1 MQVRA
6 GGTHDRAWHIRRRRG
21 RARGPGRPRGC
32 TERPRRG
39 LSGARGRDH
48 RPLDARRHCRPVRP
62 RAGQRFT
69 HQLGQRFIIV
79 NKAGAS
85 GVIGTAAVAQAKP
98 DGYTLLHGA
107 AFSITVQPLT
117 DSQAHYDYRSFDPIC
132 QTFKND
138 QVIVARRGGR
148 FKTAQDLVDAARAR
162 PGALNYGHPGIATIP
177 HLAMIEFARL
187 AKVEFNQVPFKGP
200 ADAIQM
206 TLAGQ
211 IDFAAVPLSTAAASG
226 LAMPG
231 LFAPARNPAIP
242 NVATMREQGFDVAPL
257 SFGAL
262 VGPAGLPA
270 GVKHKLADACRVSA
284 HSDAYIRAARSAFQ
298 PSDYY
303 GDSATLAGNL
313 AQDVAEKKRLLG
325 ELGLLK

>member
-1 MQVRA
+1 M
-6 GGTHDRAWHIRRRRG
+6 
-21 RARGPGRPRGC
+21 ARGSAIAA
-32 TERPRRG
+32 
-39 LSGARGRDH
+39 LAAVAVVGAA
-48 RPLDARRHCRPVRP
+48 DARAQGYPERTVEIVVPSTPGATADVLGRVL
-62 RAGQRFT
+62 ADGLTQ
-69 HQLGQRFIIV
+69 QLGQRFLVV

-117 DSQAHYDYRSFDPIC
+117 DSQARYDHKSFEPIC

-138 QVIVARRGGR
+138 QVIVARRDGP
-148 FKTAQDLVDAARAR
+148 FKSAPDLVAAARAK

-200 ADAIQM
+200 AEAIQM
-206 TLAGQ
+206 THASQL
-211 IDFAAVPLSTAAASG
+211 DFAAVPLSTAAASG

-231 LFAPARNPAIP
+231 LFAPIRNPAIP
-242 NVATMREQGFDVAPL
+242 DVPTMAEQGYDVAPL

-262 VGPAGLPA
+262 VGPLGLPA
-270 GVKHKLADACRVSA
+270 DVKRKLGDACRAAA
-284 HSDAYIRAARSAFQ
+284 HSDAYLRVAKGAFQ

-303 GDSATLAGNL
+303 GDSATLAANL
-313 AQDVAEKKRLLG
+313 ERDVAEKKRLLG
-325 ELGLLK
+325 ALGLLK